1 VDDLAAHGLENLR
14 RSIVMLRPGHP
25 TRLGRE
31 RAIRIIEEL
40 QRLQRTDRRY
50 QHLVA
55 QLRALV
61 DGAGG
66 DGVGV
71 GA

>member
-1 VDDLAAHGLENLR
+1 MQDDLAAHELENLR
-14 RSIVMLRPGHP
+14 RSIAMLRPGHP
-25 TRLGRE
+25 TGLGRE
-31 RAIRIIEEL
+31 RATRLIEEL
-40 QRLQRTDRRY
+40 QRLPRSDGRY
-50 QHLVA
+50 QYLVA

-66 DGVGV
+66 DT